1 MVAQLTIF
9 QPGGGGADDAHTI
22 TTHSPPLRFSDLPT
36 ALHCADDDDKAV
48 DEDEIKQ
55 VEMKKNFIF
64 AMFGAHR
71 RSPAKLNRKRRDSN
85 FRQMTY
91 KKFARVDKYSD
102 YFLGS
107 V

>member
-1 MVAQLTIF
+1 MSKYIFIEVKQTCWLTSFSNPYHSQIF
-9 QPGGGGADDAHTI
+9 RTSYGTE
-22 TTHSPPLRFSDLPT
+22 LRR
-36 ALHCADDDDKAV
+36 ADDDNAV

-91 KKFARVDKYSD
+91 KKFVRVDKIQ
-102 YFLGS
+102 
-107 V
+107 

>member
-1 MVAQLTIF
+1 MTPTPLLLT
-9 QPGGGGADDAHTI
+9 H
-22 TTHSPPLRFSDLPT
+22 PPQNFRTSYGPALRR
-36 ALHCADDDDKAV
+36 ADDDNAV

-102 YFLGS
+102 FFRKYLKLGS
-107 V
+107 VCMLG

>member
-1 MVAQLTIF
+1 MYGFMAKSSIAPLNICQILMRLYLAPQIF
-9 QPGGGGADDAHTI
+9 RPSY
-22 TTHSPPLRFSDLPT
+22 SPALRRRRL
-36 ALHCADDDDKAV
+36 KAV

>member
-1 MVAQLTIF
+1 MTPTPLLLTHPPQIF
-9 QPGGGGADDAHTI
+9 RSSYGPA
-22 TTHSPPLRFSDLPT
+22 LRR
-36 ALHCADDDDKAV
+36 ADDDNAV

>member
-1 MVAQLTIF
+1 MTQNPFLIAR
-9 QPGGGGADDAHTI
+9 PP
-22 TTHSPPLRFSDLPT
+22 SPQIVRSSYGTELRR
-36 ALHCADDDDKAV
+36 ADDDNAV

>member
-1 MVAQLTIF
+1 MPCARLIVLYLNSIDF
-9 QPGGGGADDAHTI
+9 ESCYIHFRRFPYKKPDFLSRVRLGA
-22 TTHSPPLRFSDLPT
+22 
-36 ALHCADDDDKAV
+36 KV

-102 YFLGS
+102 FLGS